1 MPRGGPRANSGGWRP
16 GAGAKPRQLEA
27 AQVAKAA
34 TQANV
39 TPLEYLLSL
48 VADEGQP
55 LDVRMRAAG
64 MALPYCHGKKGE
76 DAGRQ
81 KVADPAETAETALG
95 GRYAPRR
102 VRGFGVVE
110 GGK

>member
-16 GAGAKPRQLEA
+16 GAGAKPRQLKA

-34 TQANV
+34 TQASV

-76 DAGRQ
+76 DAG
-81 KVADPAETAETALG
+81 KHKPADPAEVAETAMG

-102 VRGFGVVE
+102 VRDFKVVD
-110 GGK
+110 GGR